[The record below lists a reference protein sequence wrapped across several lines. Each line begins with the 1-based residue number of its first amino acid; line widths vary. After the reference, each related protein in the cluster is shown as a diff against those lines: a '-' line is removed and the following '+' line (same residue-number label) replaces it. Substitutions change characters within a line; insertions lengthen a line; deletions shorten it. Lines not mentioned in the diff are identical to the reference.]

1 MAKSDMTDEA
11 LNVANQLETFALAHG
26 GGRLLK
32 DAARLLKEMHGKA
45 KVAKDMG
52 KSYKELARFCKGH
65 FGIFLKSARVIDF
78 DKNGKRVVC
87 GFTDACRMKY
97 TNLIQDAENYVGF
110 CGPWGIGK

>member
-1 MAKSDMTDEA
+1 MAKRDMTDEA

-26 GGRLLK
+26 GGRLIW
-32 DAARLLKEMHGKA
+32 DAARILKDMQGKA
-45 KVAKDMG
+45 KVAEDMK

-65 FGIFLKSARVIDF
+65 FGICLKSAMVIDF